1 MHRSGASLL
10 QTVMIFGAACGTVS
24 GAAHHFRVAQPSH
37 SGDFRNTPEP
47 NGLDTDSYSLTFFDD
62 DLMAIR

>member
-1 MHRSGASLL
+1 M

-24 GAAHHFRVAQPSH
+24 DAAHRFRVAQPSH
-37 SGDFRNTPEP
+37 SDDFRNTPEP

-62 DLMAIR
+62 DLMAFR

>member
-1 MHRSGASLL
+1 
-10 QTVMIFGAACGTVS
+10 MIFGADCATVS

-37 SGDFRNTPEP
+37 SDDSRNAQEP
-47 NGLDTDSYSLTFFDD
+47 NGLDTDSYSLTFLDD

>member
-1 MHRSGASLL
+1 
-10 QTVMIFGAACGTVS
+10 MIFCAVCATVS

-37 SGDFRNTPEP
+37 SDDFPNTPEP

-62 DLMAIR
+62 DLMAFR

>member
-1 MHRSGASLL
+1 M

-24 GAAHHFRVAQPSH
+24 DAAHHFRVAQPSH
-37 SGDFRNTPEP
+37 SDDFCNTPEP
-47 NGLDTDSYSLTFFDD
+47 NGLDTDSYSVTFFDD

>member
-1 MHRSGASLL
+1 M

-24 GAAHHFRVAQPSH
+24 DAAHHFRVVQPSH
-37 SGDFRNTPEP
+37 SDDFRNTPEP

-62 DLMAIR
+62 DLMAFR

>member
-1 MHRSGASLL
+1 MHRSGASLM
-10 QTVMIFGAACGTVS
+10 QTVMIFGADCATVS

-37 SGDFRNTPEP
+37 SDDSRNAQEP
-47 NGLDTDSYSLTFFDD
+47 NGLDTGSYSLTFLDD

>member
-10 QTVMIFGAACGTVS
+10 QTVMIFGKGCGTVS
-24 GAAHHFRVAQPSH
+24 DAAHHFRVAQPSH
-37 SGDFRNTPEP
+37 SDDSRNAQEP
-47 NGLDTDSYSLTFFDD
+47 NGLDTGSYSLTFLDD